1 MANLLR
7 ATPHVTIPGLL
18 VPQTQNAIWKDYL
31 GAKLSY
37 GEYKD
42 DYAYI
47 PTISAMSSNTF
58 VGQQWGKNLANQ
70 QYAIGQV
77 QTAFYNI
84 EAFVEWN
91 YQEQEKFNGLIDGV
105 ALQDFLTN
113 LAEQGIN
120 QKMHQAILYGFD
132 NENNDTLG
140 QGILSNATMGN
151 LPQDSNKNTTL
162 TAYNPSEL
170 LNWLISCARQIT
182 TNTYSLAQPVVIAS
196 SVRVVRLLQSIL
208 VPLTQFAN
216 SANLPGFNN
225 SIGSL
230 ASVAGV
236 YDAVVGGML
245 GVGKIK
251 WVQDNLLL
259 SPTADGNDTILFI
272 APEIKIQ
279 DEMGEDSSNLVG
291 KKNSINYNTF
301 FTSVGGGKQRFE
313 NTPNMGWYGFKMVA
327 KTTAGVNLRQETVLQ
342 VPVKFS

>member
-18 VPQTQNAIWKDYL
+18 VPQTQNAVWKDYL

-58 VGQQWGKNLANQ
+58 VGQQWGKNLTNQ

-77 QTAFYNI
+77 QAAFYNI

-105 ALQDFLTN
+105 ALPDFLTN

-140 QGILSNATMGN
+140 QGILSNSTMGN

-162 TAYNPSEL
+162 TAYNPNEL
-170 LNWLISCARQIT
+170 VAWLISCARQIA
-182 TNTYSLAQPVVIAS
+182 TNTFSLAQPVVIAS
-196 SVRVVRLLQSIL
+196 SVRVIKLLQSTL
-208 VPLTQFAN
+208 VPIVQQ
-216 SANLPGFNN
+216 
-225 SIGSL
+225 GSQSL
-230 ASVAGV
+230 GGLYTSEAEI
-236 YDAVVGGML
+236 YERVVGGML

-272 APEIKIQ
+272 APEIKLQ
-279 DEMGEDSSNLVG
+279 DEMGDDSSNLVG

-327 KTTAGVNLRQETVLQ
+327 KTTAGVNLRQEAVLQ